1 MDPTEDP
8 DDILRANRSRE
19 RTYVFDHTF
28 GGHADQVCCL
38 FSLCAVLVV
47 AAVAI
52 NLFNM
57 VVLSLAAAINLFN
70 MVVLSLAAAINLF
83 NMAVLSSAAAIS
95 VMITYR
101 LSGHRTIYFLVFT
114 NY

>member
-70 MVVLSLAAAINLF
+70 MVVLSLAAAI
-83 NMAVLSSAAAIS
+83 S